1 MLMLSN
7 ISNILFDLDGTL
19 TDPGE
24 GISRCI
30 QHALQQLGEAV
41 PSSEQLK
48 WCVGP
53 PLRASFSKLL
63 NTTDEPILDLALVH
77 YRKRFSE
84 KGMFENLLY
93 PHVVSGLGSLK
104 EAGFK
109 LFLATSKPRVFARQI
124 VDHFKLTPFFLKV
137 YGSELDGRLSDK
149 GALIAHILHREGLD
163 PAATMMVG
171 DRRYDIQGGKENKIM
186 TAAVSYGY
194 GTRDEIQTADPD
206 VVFESILDLTRTLVS
221 RRTGWRR
228 E

>member
-1 MLMLSN
+1 MVMVSN
-7 ISNILFDLDGTL
+7 TSNILFDLDGTL

-24 GISRCI
+24 GITRCI
-30 QHALQQLGEAV
+30 QYALRQLGEAA
-41 PSSEQLK
+41 PLSDQLD

-63 NTTDEPILDLALVH
+63 NTTDEAILDLALIH
-77 YRKRFSE
+77 YRKRFSA

-93 PHVVSGLGSLK
+93 PHVVSGLGSLR

-124 VDHFKLTPFFLKV
+124 VDHFKLTPFFLRV

-163 PAATMMVG
+163 PATTMMVG
-171 DRRYDIQGGKENKIM
+171 DRMYDIQGGKENKIM

-194 GTRDEIQTADPD
+194 GTRDEIDTAGPD
-206 VVFESILDLTRTLVS
+206 LVFESILDLARTLVS
-221 RRTGWRR
+221 RRTR
-228 E
+228 